1 MKQNKQNW
9 NLNPPGADA
18 IIENNFVAQ
27 NGQNSKKNDS
37 KRNEKFSKI
46 KVQNK
51 KKITKTRERER
62 EKEFKEKILYMFLV
76 LI

>member
-1 MKQNKQNW
+1 MPSLKTILWPKMVKI
-9 NLNPPGADA
+9 A
-18 IIENNFVAQ
+18 
-27 NGQNSKKNDS
+27 KKNDS